1 MDYKVLWTDMHSNL
15 HHEKIKELPK
25 WLEQMK
31 KTMDFWPFAYY
42 PFYMKK
48 DVTGLGVE
56 DKYDDADINAD
67 WEYIREITNKANEDG
82 FAMFMGYEWQGAG
95 KDGDHNVFFKNNDG
109 YMAYPLRYEE
119 LVKNYEGQDVI
130 GIPHHLAYQL
140 GHRGKNWSTQ
150 NDKFSPFVET

>member
-1 MDYKVLWTDMHSNL
+1 MRKVQNVPLIMGGDGFPEGQIIVRGEAIIPTKN
-15 HHEKIKELPK
+15 HEKIKELPK

-130 GIPHHLAYQL
+130 GIT
-140 GHRGKNWSTQ
+140 R
-150 NDKFSPFVET
+150 PFTLIS